1 MWIISFTSWIPY
13 LLKSKFAISFND
25 LKCWYLVYNLFP

>member
-1 MWIISFTSWIPY
+1 MANLDLSKYGI